1 MTVSW
6 TFEDLRP
13 YLRLHPRTLEPGL
26 RFLELGSALTAAERR
41 CAWASDPLGRP
52 VRVMGP
58 EDDPQVFDTLL
69 DWVTRLRREPDPR
82 ASAFL
87 RPTEPR
93 VILLA
98 EELPSAL
105 VERLDLLADRLPVR
119 LFRVERGGAED
130 APEPRFRLLEE
141 GDEGAHEALLAG
153 LPHEPARLARR
164 LLAAAAVL
172 RPPVFV
178 QGGRWPLLF
187 AGRGGRFASLHRDG
201 DHLVFVGPTETPGG
215 LELDGEAAADRAVD
229 AMMRQQHHAAG
240 EALGA

>member
-1 MTVSW
+1 MTGSW

-13 YLRLHPRTLEPGL
+13 FLRLHPRTLEPGL
-26 RFLELGSALTAAERR
+26 RFLELGTALSAAERR

-52 VRVMGP
+52 VRVMAA

-82 ASAFL
+82 AAAFL

-98 EELPSAL
+98 EELPAAL
-105 VERLDLLADRLPVR
+105 VERLELLADRLPVR
-119 LFRVERGGAED
+119 LYRVERGGAED

-141 GDEGAHEALLAG
+141 GADEGHGSLLAG
-153 LPHEPARLARR
+153 LPDESARLARR

-178 QGGRWPLLF
+178 QGGRWPLIF

-201 DHLVFVGPTETPGG
+201 EHLVFVGPTETPGG
-215 LELDGEAAADRAVD
+215 FELDGEAAADRAVD
-229 AMMRQQHHAAG
+229 ALMRQQHRGAG